1 MSYNIQK
8 IKFKELLLNI
18 QCEIFYEVGYGN
30 YLFDNEMDKLCLV
43 YNIYPLLSRDVAS
56 VEFSV

>member
-30 YLFDNEMDKLCLV
+30 YLFDIEMDKLCLV
-43 YNIYPLLSRDVAS
+43 YNIYPLFSRDVAS